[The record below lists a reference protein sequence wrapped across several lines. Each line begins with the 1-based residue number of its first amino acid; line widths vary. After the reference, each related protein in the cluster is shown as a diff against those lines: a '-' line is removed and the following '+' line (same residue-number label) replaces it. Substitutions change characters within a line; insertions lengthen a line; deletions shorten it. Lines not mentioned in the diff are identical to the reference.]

1 MEEMTLLWSISI
13 LLAFSI
19 LVLLICYRF
28 KIPEVIGLLLTG
40 VIAGPSVLGLFG
52 SSGDIESFAEIGVV
66 LLLFTI
72 GMEFSFK
79 SLLEVKR
86 EFLIGGTLQVAFT
99 FAAACIGSILLGLS
113 MNAAILMGFLIAL
126 SSTAI
131 VLRLLQDK
139 DELGTPHGRII
150 LGILIFQDIISVPM
164 MLIIPFLTGSS
175 GDLMQTVPTLLLE
188 IVGIIILVIVST
200 TWLVPKVLHRV
211 ARTRSQELFLLSVV
225 VIGLAMAWLTSSI
238 GMSMALGAFLA
249 GLIISESQFSHQALG
264 NILPFRYVFTSIFF
278 VSIGMLLDVGYL
290 VDHPLLILAAVVAVF
305 LIKAIVGGATTL
317 ILGYPVRT
325 VVLVGLALSQVGE
338 FSFILSK
345 IGVDGGLLTP
355 DLYQLFLATSI
366 LTMGF
371 SPFLMNLSPAIS
383 DLLCRLPLPEHFK
396 SDRSGQKNGKGALRD
411 HIVIIGYGL
420 NGRNLSRAA
429 KSAKIPYV
437 IIEMNPDTVAK
448 ELAKGEP
455 IHYGDATNELIL
467 EHTNV
472 SEARVVVIAI
482 SDALATRR
490 IITAIRRISPK
501 VRIIVRTRYLK
512 EMKPLYE
519 IGASEVIPEE
529 FETSVEIFARVL
541 RSYLVPRDS
550 IDQLTAELRSENYE
564 VLRCPTKGYA
574 LSDLN
579 VPLANVEI
587 ATVQVKEGVPAS
599 GKTIK
604 EIELRK
610 RYGVTVLMIQ
620 RGQTPVY
627 NPDADTQLL
636 SGDILYIFGQ
646 PEKLAGAV
654 RLFSSDKPV
663 DDRKAAAKKALPE
676 NSSSGQ

>member
-1 MEEMTLLWSISI
+1 MVIDMEMTLLWSISI

-19 LVLLICYRF
+19 LMLLICYRF
-28 KIPEVIGLLLTG
+28 KVPEVIGLLLTG
-40 VIAGPSVLGLFG
+40 VIAGPSVLGIFG
-52 SSGDIESFAEIGVV
+52 DMEAIEYFAEIGVV

-86 EFLIGGTLQVAFT
+86 EFLIGGTLQVFFT
-99 FAAACIGSILLGLS
+99 FAITLILSLLLGLS
-113 MNAAILMGFLIAL
+113 MNTAILIGFLIAL

-131 VLRLLQDK
+131 VLRLLQEK

-150 LGILIFQDIISVPM
+150 LGILIFQDIIAVPM

-175 GDLMQTVPTLLLE
+175 GSLLQTVPVLLLE
-188 IVGIIILVIVST
+188 ILGMIILVVVST
-200 TWLVPKVLHRV
+200 TWIVPRVLHRV

-225 VIGLAMAWLTSSI
+225 VLGLAMAWLTSSI
-238 GMSMALGAFLA
+238 GMSLALGAFLA
-249 GLIISESQFSHQALG
+249 GLIISESQFGHQALG
-264 NILPFRYVFTSIFF
+264 SILPFRYVFTSIFF
-278 VSIGMLLDVGYL
+278 VSIGMLLDIGFL
-290 VDHPLLILAAVVAVF
+290 MSHPFLILAAVVAVL
-305 LIKAIVGGATTL
+305 LIKAVVGGATTAV
-317 ILGYPVRT
+317 LGYPIRT
-325 VVLVGLALSQVGE
+325 VVLVGLAVSQVGE

-345 IGVDGGLLTP
+345 IGLDGGLLTP
-355 DLYQLFLATSI
+355 DLYQFFLATSI

-371 SPFLMNLSPAIS
+371 SPFLMNMSGSIS
-383 DLLCRLPLPEHFK
+383 DLLCRLPLPDRFK
-396 SDRSGQKNGKGALRD
+396 SERCGPTDGGGKLKD

-429 KSAKIPYV
+429 KSARVPYV

-448 ELAKGEP
+448 EKAKGEP
-455 IHYGDATNELIL
+455 IQYGDATSPLIL

-472 SEARVVVIAI
+472 AEARVVVIAI
-482 SDALATRR
+482 SDAQATRR
-490 IITAIRRISPK
+490 IITAIRQISQR

-512 EMKPLYE
+512 EMKPLYAL
-519 IGASEVIPEE
+519 GASEVIPEE

-564 VLRCPTKGYA
+564 ALRCPARGQA

-587 ATVQVKEGVPAS
+587 ATVQVKEGMPVS

-604 EIELRK
+604 DIDLRK
-610 RYGVTVLMIQ
+610 KHGVTILMLQ
-620 RGQTPVY
+620 RAAEPVC
-627 NPDADTQLL
+627 NPDPDTKLMP
-636 SGDILYIFGQ
+636 GDTLYLFGQ
-646 PEKLAGAV
+646 PEMLAGAI
-654 RLFSSDKPV
+654 RLFSHEKSKDDKPTAG
-663 DDRKAAAKKALPE
+663 KQPA
-676 NSSSGQ
+676 SG

>member
-1 MEEMTLLWSISI
+1 VEMSLLWSISI
-13 LLAFSI
+13 ILAFSI
-19 LVLLICYRF
+19 LVLLLCYRF
-28 KIPEVIGLLLTG
+28 RVPEVIGLLLTG
-40 VIAGPSVLGLFG
+40 VIAGPSVLGIFG
-52 SSGDIESFAEIGVV
+52 STHEIEYIAEIGVV

-79 SLLEVKR
+79 SLLEVKK
-86 EFLIGGTLQVAFT
+86 EFFVGGTLQVIFT
-99 FAAACIGSILLGLS
+99 FAAAFAISLLLGLS
-113 MNAAILMGFLIAL
+113 TNTAILIGFLIAL

-131 VLRLLQDK
+131 VLRLLQEK

-150 LGILIFQDIISVPM
+150 LGILIFQDIIAVPM

-175 GDLMQTVPTLLLE
+175 GNLLQTMPILILE
-188 IVGIIILVIVST
+188 ILVIIALVVIGT
-200 TWLVPKVLHRV
+200 AWVVPKVLQRV
-211 ARTRSQELFLLSVV
+211 ARTRSQELFLLSVA

-278 VSIGMLLDVGYL
+278 VSIGMLLDLGFL
-290 VDHPLLILAAVVAVF
+290 ASHPLVILAAVVTVL
-305 LIKAIVGGATTL
+305 LIKAMAGGATTVL
-317 ILGYPVRT
+317 LGYPLRT
-325 VVLVGLALSQVGE
+325 VVLVGLATSQVGE

-345 IGVDGGLLTP
+345 IGLDGGLLSP
-355 DLYQLFLATSI
+355 DLYQYFLATSI

-371 SPFLMNLSPAIS
+371 TPFLINASTGLS
-383 DLLCRLPLPEHFK
+383 DLLRRLPLPERLK
-396 SDRSGQKNGKGALRD
+396 SDHNGPRDDGGTLKD

-429 KSAKIPYV
+429 KSAKVPYV
-437 IIEMNPDTVAK
+437 IIEMNPDTVVTEK
-448 ELAKGEP
+448 AKGEP
-455 IHYGDATNELIL
+455 IHYGDATSALIL
-467 EHTNV
+467 EHANV
-472 SEARVVVIAI
+472 AEARVVVIAI

-490 IITAIRRISPK
+490 IITAIRQISPR

-512 EMKPLYE
+512 EMKPLYGL
-519 IGASEVIPEE
+519 GASEVIPEE

-564 VLRCPTKGYA
+564 RLRCPTKGYA

-587 ATVQVKEGVPAS
+587 ATVQLKEHALVS
-599 GKTIK
+599 GKSIK
-604 EIELRK
+604 DIELRK
-610 RYGVTVLMIQ
+610 KHGVTILMVQ
-620 RGQTPVY
+620 RSKEPVY

-636 SGDILYIFGQ
+636 PGDTLYLFGQ
-646 PEKLAGAV
+646 PDKLASAMKLFSAEKLAEDTVSDANTSLHGK
-654 RLFSSDKPV
+654 SS
-663 DDRKAAAKKALPE
+663 A
-676 NSSSGQ
+676 GQ

>member
-1 MEEMTLLWSISI
+1 VEMSLLWSISI
-13 LLAFSI
+13 ILAFSI
-19 LVLLICYRF
+19 LVLLLCYRF
-28 KIPEVIGLLLTG
+28 RVPEVIGLLLTG
-40 VIAGPSVLGLFG
+40 VIAGPSVLGIFG
-52 SSGDIESFAEIGVV
+52 STHEIEYIAEIGVV

-79 SLLEVKR
+79 SLLEVKK
-86 EFLIGGTLQVAFT
+86 EFFVGGTLQVIFT
-99 FAAACIGSILLGLS
+99 FAAAFAISLLLGLS
-113 MNAAILMGFLIAL
+113 TNTAILIGFLIAL

-131 VLRLLQDK
+131 VLRLLQEK

-150 LGILIFQDIISVPM
+150 LGILIFQDIIAVPM

-175 GDLMQTVPTLLLE
+175 GNLLQTMPLLILE
-188 IVGIIILVIVST
+188 ILVIIALVVIGT
-200 TWLVPKVLHRV
+200 AWVVPKVLQRV
-211 ARTRSQELFLLSVV
+211 ARTRSQELFLLSVA

-278 VSIGMLLDVGYL
+278 VSIGMLLDLGFL
-290 VDHPLLILAAVVAVF
+290 ASHPLVILAAVVTVL
-305 LIKAIVGGATTL
+305 LIKAMAGGATTVL
-317 ILGYPVRT
+317 LGYPLRT
-325 VVLVGLALSQVGE
+325 VVLVGLATSQVGE

-345 IGVDGGLLTP
+345 IGLDGGLLSP
-355 DLYQLFLATSI
+355 DLYQYFLATSI

-371 SPFLMNLSPAIS
+371 TPFLINASTGLS
-383 DLLCRLPLPEHFK
+383 DLLRRLPLPERLK
-396 SDRSGQKNGKGALRD
+396 SDHNGPRDDGGTLKD

-429 KSAKIPYV
+429 KSAKVPYV
-437 IIEMNPDTVAK
+437 IIEMNPDTVVTEK
-448 ELAKGEP
+448 AKGEP
-455 IHYGDATNELIL
+455 IHYGDATSALIL
-467 EHTNV
+467 EHANV
-472 SEARVVVIAI
+472 AEARVVVIAI

-490 IITAIRRISPK
+490 IITAIRQISPR

-512 EMKPLYE
+512 EMKPLYGL
-519 IGASEVIPEE
+519 GASEVIPEE

-564 VLRCPTKGYA
+564 MLRCPTKGYA

-587 ATVQVKEGVPAS
+587 ATVQLKEHALVS
-599 GKTIK
+599 GKSIK
-604 EIELRK
+604 DIELRK
-610 RYGVTVLMIQ
+610 KHGVTILMVQ
-620 RGQTPVY
+620 RSKEPVY

-636 SGDILYIFGQ
+636 PGDTLYLFGQ
-646 PEKLAGAV
+646 PDKLASAMKLFSAEKLAEDTVSDANTSLHGK
-654 RLFSSDKPV
+654 SS
-663 DDRKAAAKKALPE
+663 A
-676 NSSSGQ
+676 GQ